1 MYRRRCYRSQE
12 STSESHASI
21 RRSLSIVQQR
31 DQQTRRE
38 SIKNPLLQGRE
49 TTVSW
54 MARNFDALAGIGYF
68 PETPAIGDFKAIPEG
83 VQSGGIDIGLAA
95 SAFSLS

>member
-21 RRSLSIVQQR
+21 RRSLSSVQQR

-38 SIKNPLLQGRE
+38 RIKNPLFQGRE

-54 MARNFDALAGIGYF
+54 IARKFDALAGAGASFFTSLFI
-68 PETPAIGDFKAIPEG
+68 ELTEG
-83 VQSGGIDIGLAA
+83 FLALSG
-95 SAFSLS
+95 FFNKE